1 MTYGTTDIILTSHD
15 IDDAKHVLFHNM
27 HEFYLD
33 TESGHKLR
41 MNAIDL
47 FKKQNSIKTNDF
59 TVLAIEADL
68 ANDIDVKNA
77 LKIEMM
83 HEEDQN
89 K

>member
-1 MTYGTTDIILTSHD
+1 MADNFTQKELN
-15 IDDAKHVLFHNM
+15 DAKSLLFHNM

-33 TESGHKLR
+33 TESGHRLR
-41 MNAIDL
+41 MNAIDV
-47 FKKQNSIKTNDF
+47 FKKQNSIKTDDS

-68 ANDIDVKNA
+68 ANDIDIKNA